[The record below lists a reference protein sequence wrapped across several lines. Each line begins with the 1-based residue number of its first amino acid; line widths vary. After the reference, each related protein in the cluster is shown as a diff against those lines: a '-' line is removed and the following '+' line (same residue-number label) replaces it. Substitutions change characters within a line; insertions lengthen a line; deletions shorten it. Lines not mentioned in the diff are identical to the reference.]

1 MKKTNEITLEQAVE
15 VIKTK
20 ENERQERINEFLQ
33 LYKSAEEQTNCQVI
47 VDVNSPLNDIRL
59 IVVSKA

>member
-59 IVVSKA
+59 IVVSKT

>member
-20 ENERQERINEFLQ
+20 ETERQERVNEFLQ

-47 VDVNSPLNDIRL
+47 VDTNSPLNDIRL
-59 IVVSKA
+59 IVVSKT

>member
-20 ENERQERINEFLQ
+20 ETERQERVNEFLQ

-59 IVVSKA
+59 IVVSKT